1 MLKMLK
7 KDKTAPKATPAAKPS
22 PKTRKRPRGA
32 LAAIGALLV
41 ASALI
46 RVGIGADRA
55 FAREDPSA
63 GHVTADT
70 AHDTGRGEQHAAD
83 APPAM
88 MTDADILPLIEALKA
103 REARLNKREEDMNI
117 RMQALSLAEQEIE
130 RKMTAMEAAEA
141 RLRETL
147 ALASSAAENDLAKL
161 TDVYAK
167 MKPKQAAQVFEQMDP
182 QFAAG
187 FMARMKPDSAASI
200 LAGMQPEKAYLISV
214 ILAGRNAEV
223 PKE

>member
-22 PKTRKRPRGA
+22 AKTRKRPRGA

-63 GHVTADT
+63 VHVTADT
-70 AHDTGRGEQHAAD
+70 GHDTGHGEQHAAD
-83 APPAM
+83 APPA

-103 REARLNKREEDMNI
+103 REARINKREEDMNI